1 MRIIDRLQQYIEYRK
16 LSPYAFER
24 ACGLANGYLGKQLKG
39 RGRIGSEILE
49 KIHSTFQDLNLTWL
63 LTGQGEMIVSHSGQ
77 LIREENAGYGN
88 SRDEL
93 IRMLRSQITLLEVSN
108 ADKDKIIALLETQL
122 ALDRQRF
129 NYPSKP
135 SSN

>member
-1 MRIIDRLQQYIEYRK
+1 MRIIDRLQQYIESRN

-49 KIHSTFQDLNLTWL
+49 KIHNACQDLNLTWL
-63 LTGQGEMIVSHSGQ
+63 VTGKGEMTVQRHEQQVHEGAVGYTDGK
-77 LIREENAGYGN
+77 EEI
-88 SRDEL
+88 
-93 IRMLRSQITLLEVSN
+93 IRMLRSQVTVLEVSN

-122 ALDRQRF
+122 ALDRNRL
-129 NYPSKP
+129 N
-135 SSN
+135 